1 MNIKNISIVLTV
13 LLVAIAVFVFMQK
26 GNYVDQ
32 ATSHYTEETGK
43 TFSKTNE
50 IIGNVNNSVNVNK
63 AVWTLVCKT
72 IETAKSSKDQ
82 ATLEAKYV
90 PSVKGSNSHR
100 RQTVDFIDEQDIV
113 RLQIGEQTRQ
123 IAGFVNHGT
132 GSDTH
137 VHAHLVADDVR
148 QSSLA
153 QSRRPVQQ
161 DVVQCLATTFG
172 RVYKDHQI
180 FQHLLLSL
188 ELSKLRRTNG
198 ALEFLV
204 RGRQVLSC
212 RIQILVHA
220 LNVEVCPN
228 G

>member
-90 PSVKGSNSHR
+90 PSVKGSNSMEKMTR
-100 RQTVDFIDEQDIV
+100 RFEYGAFSFVSTFSKVDKKNGSLDGLVSVDVNALLGIPVAEEVEEEEEGD
-113 RLQIGEQTRQ
+113 GEEE
-123 IAGFVNHGT
+123 A
-132 GSDTH
+132 
-137 VHAHLVADDVR
+137 
-148 QSSLA
+148 
-153 QSRRPVQQ
+153 
-161 DVVQCLATTFG
+161 
-172 RVYKDHQI
+172 
-180 FQHLLLSL
+180 
-188 ELSKLRRTNG
+188 
-198 ALEFLV
+198 
-204 RGRQVLSC
+204 
-212 RIQILVHA
+212 
-220 LNVEVCPN
+220 VEEAPAPKKAAKSAK
-228 G
+228 GKKGKKGKKR